1 MNKKEVFNLM
11 SKKKDR
17 KWFSVQKIVDEMN
30 ELTIEELESYE
41 QEEQMAVSEALTV
54 IPQAQTNLKDKKS
67 DQESSSFSEK
77 TTITFTTQESFEE
90 RQKMDKEQFKKIN
103 EQNDTNENEDEI
115 MDKKQRSNNEINKK
129 KSQEPMTEH
138 LGFEIKELILEN
150 EQLQAEIDLLKQ
162 QNTESE
168 KNRVAVKVTEEKLAE
183 AEIKINDL
191 EEQLQK
197 KELEKLRTQYND
209 LNETLE
215 AEKKAREQEY
225 KSYEKKLSEN
235 EQTIVK
241 REQTIKDLERKLSE
255 KEVMIEEQKATD
267 STIEN
272 GQLQAKIE
280 ALREENAA
288 LQIEN
293 EQFQTEISEV
303 LVFARRKA
311 NRTIQEAKIESE
323 RMIRTTEMRIDGIHD
338 RAKEILFEVNETKEN
353 VIHLFDDLH
362 NQVYQLSDKKLLF
375 EELEK

>member
-1 MNKKEVFNLM
+1 MFNLM

-288 LQIEN
+288 LQEN